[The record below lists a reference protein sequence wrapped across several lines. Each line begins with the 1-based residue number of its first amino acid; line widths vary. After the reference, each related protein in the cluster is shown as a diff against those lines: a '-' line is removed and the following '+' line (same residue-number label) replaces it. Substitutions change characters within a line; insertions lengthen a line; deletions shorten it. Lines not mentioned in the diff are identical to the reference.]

1 MLGAYDICMTR
12 AKQRPLWHWGLVL
25 IGIPAAGAG
34 LAIELLAQ
42 NADYP
47 LLAAAVVPAVGA
59 FAVDFARRRHISAVL
74 VGAVV
79 GLLSVVLAIG
89 FFIAAL
95 LVSCSSGTCGI
106 D

>member
-1 MLGAYDICMTR
+1 MLGAYDIGMTR
-12 AKQRPLWHWGLVL
+12 AKQTPLWHWGLVL
-25 IGIPAAGAG
+25 IGIPAGGAG

-42 NADYP
+42 HADHP
-47 LLAAAVVPAVGA
+47 LLTPAVVAALGA
-59 FAVDFARRRHISAVL
+59 FAIDFARRRDISAVL
-74 VGAVV
+74 VGAGV
-79 GLLSVVLAIG
+79 GLLSVAFAIG